1 MKMRLTESQLR
12 NTIRECIED
21 VIYESIRDRVKQTI
35 RENINKRFL
44 NEDSKNPFRSEKQT
58 KEDEKKKRA
67 QTRISREE
75 KTNIVKKRLMSDE
88 INMAHYARSAFPQC
102 TDAGARSYLVKCLNG
117 DRDWPEGVIDKLYT
131 DLQNS

>member
-1 MKMRLTESQLR
+1 MTLTESQLK
-12 NTIRECIED
+12 NTIRECVKD
-21 VIYESIRDRVKQTI
+21 VIYENIRNKVKQAI
-35 RENINKRFL
+35 REDINKRFL
-44 NEDSKNPFRSEKQT
+44 NEDGKNPFKSEKQK
-58 KEDEKKKRA
+58 KEDEKNKRT

-75 KTNIVKKRLMSDE
+75 KTNIVKKHLQSDE

-131 DLQNS
+131 QLQNI